1 MAWLDELLPADAAD
15 ICRDRLKLIVTNI
28 PSFKQTY
35 VSDYSN
41 KQDLIQANMAS
52 VGHCFLLLPKPHQ
65 DTSKSHDSPACCQMS
80 KALAAELYQEDIRR
94 YLSIGRVHADV
105 LHRLKAEHLQALPCV

>member
-1 MAWLDELLPADAAD
+1 MAVLHAGVWGRLIVAWLDELLPADAAD

-35 VSDYSN
+35 VSDYSD

-52 VGHCFLLLPKPHQ
+52 V
-65 DTSKSHDSPACCQMS
+65 SACC
-80 KALAAELYQEDIRR
+80 L
-94 YLSIGRVHADV
+94 
-105 LHRLKAEHLQALPCV
+105 LHQ

>member
-35 VSDYSN
+35 VSEYSD

-52 VGHCFLLLPKPHQ
+52 VGTFF
-65 DTSKSHDSPACCQMS
+65 SSSRS
-80 KALAAELYQEDIRR
+80 
-94 YLSIGRVHADV
+94 
-105 LHRLKAEHLQALPCV
+105 LQKT